1 MTIAS
6 TTAGTG
12 SNVPAAVPSGPG
24 RADCFGAGVV
34 DGAADGLGEMV
45 AVAVTVGDAA
55 AIGEAAVAVAA
66 SVDVAVTV
74 GVAVGDVV
82 ARAVGVTVARAVGVT
97 VGFAVGV
104 GVEPALTT
112 IVPVICSGWIWQK
125 YWIVPTVWKVTWNV
139 LPGVL
144 IPESKTLSGAPGA
157 REVTVCGSP
166 EKVQRTT
173 SPTWTDREAGWK
185 L

>member
-45 AVAVTVGDAA
+45 AVAVAVTVGD
-55 AIGEAAVAVAA
+55 AAVAVAA

-157 REVTVCGSP
+157 PEVTVCGSP

>member
-12 SNVPAAVPSGPG
+12 SNVPAAAPSGPG

-45 AVAVTVGDAA
+45 AVAVTVGDAG

-74 GVAVGDVV
+74 GVTVGDV
-82 ARAVGVTVARAVGVT
+82 VARAVGVT

-144 IPESKTLSGAPGA
+144 IPESKTLSGAPG
-157 REVTVCGSP
+157 EPDVTVCGSP
-166 EKVQRTT
+166 AKVQLTT
-173 SPTWTDREAGWK
+173 SPTWIDRKAGWK